1 MSGSALEYHLKT
13 EKLERAFSDTVN
25 ALSGKWIQT
34 IAEFASTLM
43 SAEIL
48 FTLQDVSEV
57 KVKQWLNQF
66 KKQLENQNLSSLQ
79 SSMPAQFMEN
89 LDVGLPSQLVT
100 PLG

>member
-1 MSGSALEYHLKT
+1 
-13 EKLERAFSDTVN
+13 
-25 ALSGKWIQT
+25 
-34 IAEFASTLM
+34 M

-48 FTLQDVSEV
+48 LALQDVSEV

-66 KKQLENQNLSSLQ
+66 RKQLENQNLSSLQ
-79 SSMPAQFMEN
+79 SSVPAQVLEN

>member
-1 MSGSALEYHLKT
+1 
-13 EKLERAFSDTVN
+13 
-25 ALSGKWIQT
+25 
-34 IAEFASTLM
+34 M

-66 KKQLENQNLSSLQ
+66 RKQLENQNLSSLQ

-89 LDVGLPSQLVT
+89 LDVGPPGQLVT